1 MDELILSLIKDNLL
15 TITLLL
21 MLIQGIA
28 KITPWPIDDKI
39 GDLFSDIFNF
49 VRGGKDREK

>member
-1 MDELILSLIKDNLL
+1 MDDIILAFIKDNLL
-15 TITLLL
+15 TITLAL

-28 KITPWPIDDKI
+28 KITPGKIDDKI

-49 VRGGKDREK
+49 VRSGKK

>member
-1 MDELILSLIKDNLL
+1 MDEIILTFIKNNLL
-15 TITLLL
+15 TITLAL

-39 GDLFSDIFNF
+39 GELFSDIFNF
-49 VRGGKDREK
+49 VRGGKK